1 MTSRS
6 RLPRGLKF
14 NEDGLIPAIIQDH
27 RDDAVLMM
35 AYMNRDALEKT
46 IRTGRAH
53 FWSRSRKTL
62 WRKGATSGNYLN
74 IKEVRLDCDSDT
86 LLVRVE
92 PEGPACH
99 TGQWSCFFRTVKN
112 GAVRRFKPS
121 PSKALILDRI
131 YDVILD
137 RKRSPKRNSYVSLL
151 LKSGRDRILKK
162 IGEESGELIIGSK
175 NNRASEIIW
184 EVADLWFHT
193 LVLMGH
199 HNIAPADIYQELRK
213 RFGLPAAGL
222 HSAGGSRRVAA
233 SRHAK

>member
-14 NEDGLIPAIIQDH
+14 DGEGLIPAIVQDH

-46 IRTGRAH
+46 IRTGQAH

-62 WRKGATSGNYLN
+62 WHKGATSGNHLN
-74 IKEVRLDCDSDT
+74 VKEVRIDCDGDT

-99 TGQWSCFFRTVKN
+99 TGQWSCFFRTVKD

-121 PSKALILDRI
+121 PAKALILDRI

-137 RKRSPKRNSYVSLL
+137 RKRSPKPKSYVSWL
-151 LKSGRDRILKK
+151 LKSGRDKILKK

-175 NNRASEIIW
+175 NNRSSEIIW

-193 LVLMGH
+193 LVLMGYH
-199 HNIAPADIYQELRK
+199 KIAPADIYQELQK
-213 RFGLPAAGL
+213 RFGKM
-222 HSAGGSRRVAA
+222 SKTIRRRR
-233 SRHAK
+233 S

>member
-1 MTSRS
+1 MKSRA

-14 NEDGLIPAIIQDH
+14 DGEGLIPAIVQDH
-27 RDDAVLMM
+27 RDETVLMM

-46 IRTGRAH
+46 IRTGQAH

-62 WRKGATSGNYLN
+62 WHKGATSGNHLN
-74 IKEVRLDCDSDT
+74 VKEVRIDCDGDT

-99 TGQWSCFFRTVKN
+99 TGQRSCFFKTVKD

-121 PSKALILDRI
+121 NALILDRI

-137 RKRSPKRNSYVSLL
+137 RKRSPKPKSYVSLL
-151 LKSGRDRILKK
+151 LKSGRDKILKK

-175 NNRASEIIW
+175 NNRSSEIIW
-184 EVADLWFHT
+184 ETADLWFHT

-199 HNIAPADIYQELRK
+199 HNITPADIYQELQK
-213 RFGLPAAGL
+213 RFGKM
-222 HSAGGSRRVAA
+222 SKTVRR
-233 SRHAK
+233 RRP

>member
-1 MTSRS
+1 MTKRP
-6 RLPRGLKF
+6 RLPRRLKF

-27 RDDAVLMM
+27 RDDSVLMM

-46 IRTGRAH
+46 IRTGQAH

-62 WRKGATSGNYLN
+62 WHKGATSGNYLN
-74 IKEVRLDCDSDT
+74 IKEVRIDCDGDA

-99 TGQWSCFFRTVKN
+99 TGHVSCFFRSVQD
-112 GAVRRFKPS
+112 GAVRRFKSS
-121 PSKALILDRI
+121 PAKALILDRI
-131 YDVILD
+131 YDVIQD
-137 RKRSPKRNSYVSLL
+137 RKRSPKPKSYVSLL
-151 LKSGRDRILKK
+151 LKSGRDKILKK

-184 EVADLWFHT
+184 ETADLWFHT

-199 HNIAPADIYQELRK
+199 HNISPADIYQELQK
-213 RFGLPAAGL
+213 RFGKM
-222 HSAGGSRRVAA
+222 SKTIRRRR
-233 SRHAK
+233 S

>member
-1 MTSRS
+1 MTTRS

-62 WRKGATSGNYLN
+62 WPKGATSGNYLN
-74 IKEVRLDCDSDT
+74 VKEVRLDCDRDT

-99 TGQWSCFFRTVKN
+99 TGQATCFFRTVKN

-137 RKRSPKRNSYVSLL
+137 RKRSPKPDSYVSLL
-151 LKSGRDRILKK
+151 LKSGRDTILKK

-199 HNIAPADIYQELRK
+199 HTIAPADIYQELQK
-213 RFGLPAAGL
+213 RFGKM
-222 HSAGGSRRVAA
+222 SKTVRRRR
-233 SRHAK
+233 S

>member
-1 MTSRS
+1 MKSRS

-14 NEDGLIPAIIQDH
+14 DEAGLIPAIVQD
-27 RDDAVLMM
+27 DCDEAVLMM

-46 IRTGRAH
+46 IRTGQAH

-62 WRKGATSGNYLN
+62 WHKGATSGNRLN
-74 IKEVRLDCDSDT
+74 VKEVRIDCDGDT
-86 LLVRVE
+86 LLLRVE

-137 RKRSPKRNSYVSLL
+137 RKRTPKPKSYVSWL
-151 LKSGRDRILKK
+151 LKSGRDKILKK

-193 LVLMGH
+193 LVLLGH
-199 HNIAPADIYQELRK
+199 HNITPDDIYQELQK
-213 RFGLPAAGL
+213 RFGQM
-222 HSAGGSRRVAA
+222 SKTIRRRR
-233 SRHAK
+233 S